1 MGLAQTSVAIDDALI
16 EEIVRRV
23 LSVAHPDRIILF
35 GSAATG
41 KMTRDSDIDL
51 LIIDAQENDR
61 RRESVQIGNAL
72 RGLGFPF
79 DVLVI
84 AEDWFEASK
93 NVVGGIAYPANK
105 YGRVIYETA

>member
-1 MGLAQTSVAIDDALI
+1 METIQTSIGIDDALI

-23 LSVAHPDRIILF
+23 LSVTHPDRIILF
-35 GSAATG
+35 GSAAAG

-51 LIIDAQENDR
+51 LVVDAQANDH
-61 RRESVQIGNAL
+61 RRESVRIGDAL

-84 AEDWFEASK
+84 SKDWFEASK
-93 NVVGGIAYPANK
+93 NVIGGIAYPASK